1 MLVSENTVRL
11 IGNLARAPECG
22 VTRSGVVVANL
33 VVVAVSSWYDAE
45 GVEHEES
52 TFIPVECFGT
62 TAEWAGR
69 ELASGMGVMIR
80 GRLKNVSWGQEP
92 QKKSKMLVSADLI
105 LRIFGT

>member
-11 IGNLARAPECG
+11 IGNVARAPEIG
-22 VTRSGVVVANL
+22 STRSGSPVANIVVV
-33 VVVAVSSWYDAE
+33 VVSSWFDGE

-52 TFIPVECFGT
+52 TFIPVECFGAP
-62 TAEWAGR
+62 AEWVGRDLSAGM
-69 ELASGMGVMIR
+69 AVMVR

-92 QKKSKMLVSADLI
+92 QKKSKMLVSADSI